1 MGEGGLNFSFKLLID
16 LSFRPQLGY
25 VLVKKVARKVF
36 VTDDPLHDPLTVLWY
51 VVSPHLSYTVM
62 VATEKWV
69 FPTQR
74 HFHSIR
80 VLSSIFSIKSHILN
94 FFSYEAKGVAR

>member
-36 VTDDPLHDPLTVLWY
+36 VTDPLTMLWY